1 MKFSKAAKSG
11 VLRRMYVPLALLGL
25 LGIALFTGSCRSL
38 SKEEIGERLR
48 KLEKN
53 APLRSIS
60 RLGFRADLG
69 LGEADYELVYHHSP
83 AQQAGSQVPV
93 VLIHGT
99 PSTLYSWT
107 EIIKGLPAGEGAQ
120 ATPGLDASRDVYALE
135 VIGHGMAP
143 GDAAPYGFERC
154 ARFIVASIE
163 ALGLER
169 VHLVGSSYGAEFCW
183 RAALNAPELFES
195 LVLIDSSGYPRR
207 EADWLP
213 EEVEMRENSLAQYGW
228 WLNSK
233 ARITTALAPH
243 FRVLPPDR
251 VEEFFWVCENA
262 SNWRAMIDLVRDENG
277 LRSPE
282 LARLQVPTLLLW
294 GAEDLAYGA
303 EHYAQ
308 LFDRDIPNSRLE
320 VLPETGHY
328 PHEERPALVLARLAL
343 FFDSAEAGQ

>member
-1 MKFSKAAKSG
+1 MKSSEAVKSG
-11 VLRRMYVPLALLGL
+11 FLRRMYVPLTLIGL
-25 LGIALFTGSCRSL
+25 LGIAVFTGSCRSL
-38 SKEEIGERLR
+38 TKAEIGEL
-48 KLEKN
+48 LQGLGKN
-53 APLRSIS
+53 AALRSIS
-60 RLGFRADLG
+60 RLSFRADLG
-69 LGEADYELVYHHSP
+69 LGESDYELVYHHSP
-83 AQQAGSQVPV
+83 AQLPGAEVPV

-107 EIIKGLPAGEGAQ
+107 EIIKGLPGGEGTQ
-120 ATPGLDASRDVYALE
+120 ATPGLAATRDVYALE
-135 VIGHGMAP
+135 VIGHGIAP
-143 GDAAPYGFERC
+143 GDASPYSFERC
-154 ARFIVASIE
+154 ARFIVA
-163 ALGLER
+163 ALHALELER

-183 RAALNAPELFES
+183 RAALNAPQLFES
-195 LVLIDSSGYPRR
+195 LVLLDSSGYPRR

-213 EEVEMRENSLAQYGW
+213 EEVEMRENSLANYGW

-282 LARLQVPTLLLW
+282 LIQLQVPTLLLW

-303 EHYAQ
+303 DYYAQ
-308 LFDRDIPNSRLE
+308 LFDKDIPNSRLE

-328 PHEERPALVLARLAL
+328 PHEERPALVLARLSL
-343 FFDSAEAGQ
+343 FFDDVEAGQ